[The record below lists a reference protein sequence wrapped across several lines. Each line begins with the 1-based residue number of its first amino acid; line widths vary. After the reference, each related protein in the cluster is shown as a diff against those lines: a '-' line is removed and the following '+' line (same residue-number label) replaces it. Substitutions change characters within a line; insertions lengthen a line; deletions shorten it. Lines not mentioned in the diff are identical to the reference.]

1 MIYEVRGT
9 NYDIF
14 LRVKVEILILAFLH
28 EMKIVSSTNSL
39 YLPVHRSPDTG
50 HPTSDIGHTTI
61 NLPSPIFLL
70 FNHERLRYQFWQ

>member
-1 MIYEVRGT
+1 MIYELRGT

-50 HPTSDIGHTTI
+50 HLTSDIGHPTI
-61 NLPSPIFLL
+61 NLPSSVSYLPSF
-70 FNHERLRYQFWQ
+70 QP